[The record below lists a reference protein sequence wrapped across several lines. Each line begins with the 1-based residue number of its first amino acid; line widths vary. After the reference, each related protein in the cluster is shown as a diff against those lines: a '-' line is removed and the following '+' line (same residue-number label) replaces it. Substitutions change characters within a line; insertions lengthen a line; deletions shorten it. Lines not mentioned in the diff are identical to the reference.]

1 MFPHLPVLKARVMFK
16 AIVII
21 GALNAS
27 AAVQIE
33 DEKGPYNTAPQCYF
47 RTAQMIRDV
56 ANKMPVVYATGIC
69 IKLIQNERGV

>member
-1 MFPHLPVLKARVMFK
+1 MFK

-33 DEKGPYNTAPQCYF
+33 DERGPYKTAPQCYY
-47 RTAQMIRDV
+47 RTAQMIKDV
-56 ANKMPVVYATGIC
+56 AQKMPVVYATGIC
-69 IKLIQNERGV
+69 IKIPAKTNTI

>member
-1 MFPHLPVLKARVMFK
+1 MFK

-33 DEKGPYNTAPQCYF
+33 DQKGAYNTAPQCYF

-69 IKLIQNERGV
+69 IKFTQNEMGI

>member
-1 MFPHLPVLKARVMFK
+1 MFK

-33 DEKGPYNTAPQCYF
+33 DERGPYNTAPECYY
-47 RTAQMIRDV
+47 RTAQMIRDA
-56 ANKMPVVYATGIC
+56 ANKTPVVYATGIC
-69 IKLIQNERGV
+69 IKFTKNELRI